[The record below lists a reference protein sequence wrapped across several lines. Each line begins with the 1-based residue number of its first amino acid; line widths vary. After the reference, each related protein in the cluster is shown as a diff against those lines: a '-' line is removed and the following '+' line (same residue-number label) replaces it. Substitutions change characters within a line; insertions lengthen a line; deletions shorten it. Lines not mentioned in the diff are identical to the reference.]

1 MQQAHNQNIGG
12 GKEPVKMTLKVRGGR
27 GGKPYIFNGKFA
39 ESNNMPQQQDQGKK
53 DKLKT
58 QEQKLIR

>member
-12 GKEPVKMTLKVRGGR
+12 GKEPVKMTLKVRGG
-27 GGKPYIFNGKFA
+27 KPYIFIGKFA
-39 ESNNMPQQQDQGKK
+39 ESNHMPQQQDQGKK
-53 DKLKT
+53 AKLKT

>member
-1 MQQAHNQNIGG
+1 
-12 GKEPVKMTLKVRGGR
+12 MTLKVR

>member
-12 GKEPVKMTLKVRGGR
+12 GKEPVKIALKVRR
-27 GGKPYIFNGKFA
+27 GKPYIFNGKFA